1 MDIND
6 KDRNGNGS
14 AKAQMK
20 KRSSLKM
27 TDSISKGQLEQL
39 QQRCK
44 RLSVNWDKSINFKC
58 VKLKNIKT
66 SFEEVSK
73 GKEDEMK
80 MKLFDEKRRNSIKN
94 EFSLV
99 KEYLK
104 NEHIEEEDDDEDEN
118 ALTIKENTRKNVEF
132 GKQKEDLSDSCS
144 SSDIEDDDDDD
155 DANKSGEDNNN
166 SNNI

>member
-6 KDRNGNGS
+6 KDRNGSGS
-14 AKAQMK
+14 AKTQMK

-27 TDSISKGQLEQL
+27 ADSISKGQLEQL

-58 VKLKNIKT
+58 VKLKSIKT

>member
-6 KDRNGNGS
+6 KDRNGSGS

-27 TDSISKGQLEQL
+27 ADSISKGQLEQL

-58 VKLKNIKT
+58 VKLKSIKT

>member
-1 MDIND
+1 MDIID
-6 KDRNGNGS
+6 KERNGNGS
-14 AKAQMK
+14 SKAQMK

-27 TDSISKGQLEQL
+27 ADSISKGELEQL

-58 VKLKNIKT
+58 LKLKSIKT

-80 MKLFDEKRRNSIKN
+80 MKLFDEKRRNSIKK

-99 KEYLK
+99 REYLK
-104 NEHIEEEDDDEDEN
+104 NEHIEEEDDDDEN

-132 GKQKEDLSDSCS
+132 GKQKEDLSESCS
-144 SSDIEDDDDDD
+144 SSDIEDD
-155 DANKSGEDNNN
+155 EDN
-166 SNNI
+166 SGQALSHPLSSSPCC